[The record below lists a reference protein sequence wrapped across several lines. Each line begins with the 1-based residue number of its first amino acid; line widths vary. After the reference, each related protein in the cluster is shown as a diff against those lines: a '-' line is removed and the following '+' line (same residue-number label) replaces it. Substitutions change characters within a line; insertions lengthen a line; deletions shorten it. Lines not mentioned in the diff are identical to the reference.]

1 MKALIVDDSTFFRDF
16 LTQQLQR
23 LGHACVVAEDAIA
36 ALTMLR
42 SGECF
47 DLMLLDV
54 NMPGM
59 NGLECVRQLR
69 EENIDAQ
76 MKVMMVTN
84 EADHYLIEAAFA
96 YGADEFLMKPF
107 TGPCLREKLLLLGFP
122 IAA

>member
-1 MKALIVDDSTFFRDF
+1 
-16 LTQQLQR
+16 
-23 LGHACVVAEDAIA
+23 
-36 ALTMLR
+36 
-42 SGECF
+42 
-47 DLMLLDV
+47 
-54 NMPGM
+54 
-59 NGLECVRQLR
+59 
-69 EENIDAQ
+69 